1 MSKIE
6 IAEAECPSCSP
17 DEPTTHVI
25 IKEGGLVKCEECGY
39 VHAVPVKKQ
48 KIIKLR
54 VIVSRQQESS
64 VQEIELSE
72 DDVIHVGDEYVVEHD
87 DEVSGVKIQSIE
99 LKTKGR
105 PEVAVAKDIDALWAR
120 AIDDVIVKIA
130 VQKGAITESINY
142 KVSGDFEFTVGD
154 TIKMQGYEA
163 VITSIKEREGR
174 HNKRSGQVSK
184 AKDIKRIYSRSL
196 TSAFRY
202 GGRTGGFKK
211 SAPTERAA
219 GFRKSGTTG
228 RAGGS
233 RPRSTGAGLRRK
245 SGGRR

>member
-1 MSKIE
+1 MSKVE
-6 IAEAECPSCSP
+6 ITEAECPSCSP

-39 VHAVPVKKQ
+39 VHAVPVQKK
-48 KIIKLR
+48 KTIKLR

-64 VQEIELSE
+64 VQEIEMDE
-72 DDVIHVGDEYVVEHD
+72 DEVIHVGDEFVVEKD
-87 DEVSGVKIQSIE
+87 DEVSGVKVQSIE

-105 PEVAVAKDIDALWAR
+105 PEEAVAKDIDAIWAR
-120 AIDDVIVKIA
+120 TIDEVIVKIA
-130 VQKGAITESINY
+130 VQKGAITESINH
-142 KVSGDFEFTVGD
+142 KVSGDYEFTVGD
-154 TIKMQGYEA
+154 TIKLQGYEA

-174 HNKRSGQVSK
+174 HNKRAGQVSK

-211 SAPTERAA
+211 SKVTE
-219 GFRKSGTTG
+219 KS
-228 RAGGS
+228 GGS
-233 RPRSTGAGLRRK
+233 RPRTTGSGLRRK
-245 SGGRR
+245 SGGRS